1 VINVFIP
8 VNFVKEKIIINAR
21 LVKKDIYINLINK
34 NAFNNVIGDTMK
46 YLILLE
52 FVFLVFLIVI
62 NVLIN
67 TLCTINNVLK
77 AVLKEL

>member
-1 VINVFIP
+1 MP
-8 VNFVKEKIIINAR
+8 VNFVKEKIMINAR
-21 LVKKDIYINLINK
+21 LVKKDIYIILINK
-34 NAFNNVIGDTMK
+34 NAFNNVIGDIMK